1 VLVKCHKY
9 NSFSDTMHK
18 QQCLIHTNIWASQT
32 SNDAEQCTCMMQ
44 MTTATM
50 KQTLYSYSHHYS
62 NDTWSSLISSASLSN
77 LFSTTTEVIDRKRWR
92 MINILHRRSPG
103 ERPIP
108 SRKNLR
114 GDSNHIDPASLIHY
128 TILAIYKFIC
138 MYVCISMQI

>member
-1 VLVKCHKY
+1 MLVKCHKY

-62 NDTWSSLISSASLSN
+62 NDTWSSLISITQQLIFNYNWS
-77 LFSTTTEVIDRKRWR
+77 DRQKA
-92 MINILHRRSPG
+92 MTNDQHFTPAVPNPG